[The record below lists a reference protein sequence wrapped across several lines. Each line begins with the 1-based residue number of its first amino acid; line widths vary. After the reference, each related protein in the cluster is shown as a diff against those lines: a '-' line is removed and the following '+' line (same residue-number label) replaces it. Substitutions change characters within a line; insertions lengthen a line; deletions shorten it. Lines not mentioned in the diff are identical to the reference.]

1 MSGRYHWTADKRAW
15 VALERL
21 MTLRHVLERA
31 PPGEKRYEF
40 LARVGLALGF
50 LPASGAGTPALSK
63 MKQVF

>member
-1 MSGRYHWTADKRAW
+1 
-15 VALERL
+15 